1 MRRKIKNKKPK
12 ETIIV
17 YLLLR
22 LLVIICM
29 VAQSMNG
36 NWENVLLCILTL
48 VLFTLPSLI
57 SEKFNIELPSTLEII
72 VYLFIFAAEILG
84 EIQNFYGLVKEW
96 DSILHTIN
104 GFICAAIGF
113 SLVDILNSNKHI
125 KFNLSPVFVSIV
137 SICFSMTIGVLW
149 EFAEFSIDKY
159 LEKDMQKDRII
170 NKVSSVTLNKEGKNI
185 PVVIDDITKTI
196 IYTSNNEQIVIES
209 GYLELG
215 LIDTMKDLFVNF
227 IGAIVFSIIGYLY
240 IKNRNNYKLAEKFL
254 LSSRKNKEV

>member
-1 MRRKIKNKKPK
+1 MKKKIKNKKPK

-48 VLFTLPSLI
+48 ILFTLPSLI

-137 SICFSMTIGVLW
+137 SICFSMTIGILW

-170 NKVSSVTLNKEGKNI
+170 NKVSSVALNEEGKNI
-185 PVVIDDITKTI
+185 PVVIDDIAKTV
-196 IYTSNNEQIVIES
+196 IYTTNNEQIVIES